1 MLRPIIKVPPIRRE
15 ILAVFLNSTIVDQ
28 VFRCVSGSVAV
39 SAYELEALPLPP
51 PHKMETLGC
60 LVRDRASRG
69 LIESAC
75 AELYDG
81 AD

>member
-1 MLRPIIKVPPIRRE
+1 MVRPIIKEPPIRPE

-28 VFRCVSGSVAV
+28 IFRCVSGSVAV

-51 PHKMETLGC
+51 PRKMERFGR
-60 LVRDRASRG
+60 LVRDSASRD
-69 LIESAC
+69 LVESAC